1 MGILRVV
8 FKMVVV
14 TVLGLGRLGGNIA
27 GDLAFN
33 GHTVRAWDN
42 DKNALDKL
50 HERLAY
56 EKKRLKEDKLLP
68 QFLGDVFC
76 FTNLDEALFET
87 NIVVEAINEELE
99 DKRQLLERVSKQ
111 CKPNVIIATS
121 SLRIPLE
128 EIFENSVFK
137 ERCIGLRFLYP
148 VYCVPE
154 VEITKSNYTSLET
167 VETCLNF
174 LERCGKT
181 GFFRSGPQPLILNED
196 QRSARRAFRA
206 DQFKKN
212 RIISSRATNSII
224 PYLAHNGNFAPIQD
238 DASAKRPECWMLN
251 AECVICMDRQR
262 ACILAPC
269 HHLCT
274 CSSCGELLVNRK
286 DSCPICRRSITH
298 TVPFYFS

>member
-1 MGILRVV
+1 
-8 FKMVVV
+8 MVVIS
-14 TVLGLGRLGGNIA
+14 VLGLGRLGGNIA

-33 GHTVRAWDN
+33 GHTVRTWDN

-56 EKKRLKEDKLLP
+56 EKKRLKEDKLLVHP

-76 FTNLDEALFET
+76 FSNLDEALFET
-87 NIVVEAINEELE
+87 DFVIEAINEELE
-99 DKRQLLERVSKQ
+99 DKKHLLERVSKI
-111 CKPNVIIATS
+111 CKPSVIIASS
-121 SLRIPLE
+121 SLKLSLDDV
-128 EIFENSVFK
+128 FESSVFK

-148 VYCVPE
+148 VFCIPE
-154 VEITKSNYTSLET
+154 VELTKSSHTNIDT
-167 VETCLNF
+167 VERCLNF

-181 GFFRSGPQPLILNED
+181 GFFRSGPQPLILNEE
-196 QRSARRAFRA
+196 QRNSRRIHRA
-206 DQFKKN
+206 EQFKKN
-212 RIISSRATNSII
+212 RLLSSRANCVI
-224 PYLAHNGNFAPIQD
+224 PYLAHNGNYAPIQD
-238 DASAKRPECWMLN
+238 DATVKRPECWTLN

-274 CSSCGELLVNRK
+274 CASCGELLVNRK